1 MSKIQ
6 SKKIAM
12 IIVCMLLISSIILPP
27 SFSIN
32 AATAAVKPSI
42 AATAKIGTGSIY
54 GNNDYFSKTDDKYVL
69 TVSNPVKNATY
80 SFTSSNTKILTVK
93 ASGTKVYLTGVVAG
107 TATITCNQKLN
118 GKTTKVGT
126 CKVTVMNSTLYE
138 NFAPELAIGTQTL
151 ALAEYNYRNNDAVYT
166 YVSDSKNFSI
176 VETFSTFDGMQFIK
190 QTYTAKAAG
199 TYNITI
205 KETYNKKT
213 RVVGKLKFVVKNPSV
228 EKNYTL
234 EMRTETDPFDI
245 MNNPKIGVNYLFVS
259 QDSSIVGI
267 ATKGLNVNLIAMK
280 VGTTKVKVYEGT
292 KTVDASKLI
301 GTCTITVKEVELDEL
316 YYDLSETEVYVDDDP
331 ITVEVSKS
339 PKNAPG
345 TIEVISSN
353 PKVAKV
359 STIEDGV
366 FEITP
371 VSAGTVTITIKC
383 GDITETE
390 TITVIDE
397 DDEDDEDDE

>member
-1 MSKIQ
+1 MDKMRG
-6 SKKIAM
+6 KKIAL
-12 IIVCMLLISSIILPP
+12 IVVCMLFITTIILSP
-27 SFSIN
+27 SLSIN
-32 AATAAVKPSI
+32 AATTVAKPSI
-42 AATAKIGTGSIY
+42 AATAKIGTGSFY
-54 GNNDYFSKTDDKYVL
+54 GNNDYYSKTSDKYSL
-69 TVSNPVKNATY
+69 SVSNTVKNATY
-80 SFTSSNTKILTVK
+80 SFTSSNTKILEVK
-93 ASGTKVYLTGVVAG
+93 ASGTKVYLTGLAAG

-138 NFAPELAIGTQTL
+138 NFVPELSIGTKSL

-176 VETFSTFDGMQFIK
+176 TESFSTFDDMQFIK

-205 KETYNKKT
+205 KETFNKNT
-213 RVVGKLKFVVKNPSV
+213 RVVGKLQFVVKNPSV
-228 EKNYTL
+228 DKDYSL
-234 EMRTETDPFDI
+234 EMGTETNAYEI
-245 MNNPKIGVNYLFVS
+245 MNNEKVGGNYLFVS
-259 QDSSIVGI
+259 EDSSIVEV
-267 ATKGLNVNLIAMK
+267 AMKGLNTNLLTKK
-280 VGTTKVKVYEGT
+280 VGTTKINVYDNT
-292 KTVDASKLI
+292 KTADASKLI
-301 GTCTITVKEVELDEL
+301 GTCSIIVQEVELDEL
-316 YYDLSETEVYVDDDP
+316 CYDFSKTEVYLDDDT

-339 PKNAPG
+339 PENAPG
-345 TIEVISSN
+345 TIEVISSD

-359 STIEDGV
+359 STNEDGV
-366 FEITP
+366 FKITS

-397 DDEDDEDDE
+397 ED